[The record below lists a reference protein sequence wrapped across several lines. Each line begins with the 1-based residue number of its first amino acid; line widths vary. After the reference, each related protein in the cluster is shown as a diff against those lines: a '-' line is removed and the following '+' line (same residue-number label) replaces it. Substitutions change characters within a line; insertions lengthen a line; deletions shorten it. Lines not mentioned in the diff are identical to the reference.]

1 MFLARSLIFIL
12 MIMNVP
18 TENNKDIEGHEKR
31 TILVVDD
38 SAYVRRMIRFALLPD
53 IYRIIEAHDG
63 VDALKCLDTN
73 RIDLVIT
80 DLTMPN
86 MDGLELIRIIR
97 SRSEYELLPIIM
109 LSGESNEESR
119 IVARDVGVSAFIVK
133 PFVPEQISGLIQS
146 VFK

>member
-1 MFLARSLIFIL
+1 MD
-12 MIMNVP
+12 VP
-18 TENNKDIEGHEKR
+18 TENNEGIDGQAKR

-38 SAYVRRMIRFALLPD
+38 SAYVRRMIRFALMPD
-53 IYRIIEAHDG
+53 VYRVIEALDG
-63 VDALKCLDTN
+63 VDALKCLDAN
-73 RIDLVIT
+73 PVDLIIT

-86 MDGLELIRIIR
+86 MDGFELIRNIR

-109 LSGESNEESR
+109 LSGETNDECR
-119 IVARDVGVSAFIVK
+119 VVARDVGVSAFIVK